1 MKPILSATVGRK
13 KFPVMSWKQVS
24 DAYVSMIKASGA
36 KLADV
41 PSCHLLDE
49 FGQVVAHVATT
60 GRIWNMAGGLI
71 YDPRLT
77 TRH

>member
-1 MKPILSATVGRK
+1 MQILSATVGGK

-24 DAYVSMIKASGA
+24 DAYVATLKASGVDPA
-36 KLADV
+36 LA

-49 FGQVVAHVATT
+49 FGQIIAHVATS

-71 YDPRLT
+71 YDPTGT